1 MNFPRLHSGQ
11 VWRKFQAS
19 LFRRLKAASD
29 YEAAAATRRTTG
41 WTPSTSDINT
51 LIFGSLDTLRSRSR
65 DMVRKNPW
73 ATNALDSFVGNCIGT
88 GIKPRSQYPDAG
100 FREQIQNLWLR
111 WTDEANA
118 DGLTDFY
125 GLQAIACRSV
135 MESGECLIRLR
146 PR

>member
-1 MNFPRLHSGQ
+1 MRF
-11 VWRKFQAS
+11 WRKFQAS

-65 DMVRKNPW
+65 DTVRKNPW

-100 FREQIQNLWLR
+100 VREQIQNLWLR
-111 WTDEANA
+111 WTDEADA
-118 DGLTDFY
+118 DSLTDFY